1 MQFSLSLKVC
11 ESGGQCIKLCPS
23 QVHWHEEMD
32 VTAEAE
38 RANQHFPLFLFCSD
52 HQCIGLCLPQFG
64 SSFTKSIESTTFF
77 QLHLT
82 NTIRKNIL
90 VTIWTYLNAVKLT
103 YKINHRSLQILLL
116 SLTFKQHFLK
126 TFRPSHMTAHSPYLS
141 SELRGGGT
149 ESHLQSVWEEIAGGQ
164 GRTAEGISDS
174 GWEFRGRNLSI
185 HHSVPAFQAHSF
197 LLKYFKQHC
206 FEAHDQSVVV
216 QEVISA

>member
-1 MQFSLSLKVC
+1 MISLLRPSPDIWLRPTHIMECNLLYSWRTNLKITFTAI
-11 ESGGQCIKLCPS
+11 SRLIFDPKLGIMGP
-23 QVHWHEEMD
+23 
-32 VTAEAE
+32 
-38 RANQHFPLFLFCSD
+38 
-52 HQCIGLCLPQFG
+52 
-64 SSFTKSIESTTFF
+64 
-77 QLHLT
+77 
-82 NTIRKNIL
+82 
-90 VTIWTYLNAVKLT
+90 VKLT